1 MSEEEKNNIK
11 VIAGHNSS
19 ILQQIKRLLTFVGE
33 IVAINKKKK
42 RGFTS
47 INVNLVLNEISNNL
61 NNITQSVRVIE
72 QVSQELLQEYDKPK
86 E

>member
-1 MSEEEKNNIK
+1 MSEEEINNIK
-11 VIAGHNSS
+11 VIAGRNSS
-19 ILQQIKRLLTFVGE
+19 ILQQIERLLTFVVEIGAIGE
-33 IVAINKKKK
+33 YEK

>member
-19 ILQQIKRLLTFVGE
+19 ILQQIERLLTFVGE
-33 IVAINKKKK
+33 IGAIGEYEK
-42 RGFTS
+42 RSFTN

-61 NNITQSVRVIE
+61 NNIAQSVRVIE